1 MKRRML
7 VCLLALCLLPLGGR
21 AESGTVEWFT
31 GTGEVYN
38 SLGEHFSYEI
48 EEDHAVLTQYLVD
61 SDKPQP
67 ARVIT
72 PDTLGGKPL
81 TSIGVCAFTNFD
93 QEYDGD
99 QVECIVLPEGVTEL
113 QDGAFECAHGI
124 QGIELPSTLERIP
137 THDPF
142 HHVDAEISF
151 PNGNPFYKVE
161 DGFLIDTRTDAL
173 LYCNPSAYTLPLP
186 RVKRIEHSA
195 LSNYSYRQEI
205 LEFPDSV
212 EYIGPYNAYDCT
224 NLKKIIVPGSVIELA
239 DRALCINMAKEIIL
253 NEGLQKIGSDA
264 LFETCDFSITIPS
277 TVTWIGYSDDWDNPD
292 SWVNSEE
299 WLEEDEEEED
309 EEDDFEED
317 DFEDDPEDEE
327 NFEEDDESEEDE
339 EDEAWEEDDDIDDP
353 DDTEE
358 YGLTV
363 LNPNAHWETKEEY
376 EARTGK

>member
-7 VCLLALCLLPLGGR
+7 VWLLALCLLPLGGW
-21 AESGTVEWFT
+21 AESSAAEWFT

-48 EEDHAVLTQYLVD
+48 EEDHAVLTQYRVD

-67 ARVIT
+67 ARVIM

-124 QGIELPSTLERIP
+124 QGIELPSTLERVP

-173 LYCNPSAYTLPLP
+173 IYCNPSAYTLPLP
-186 RVKRIEHSA
+186 RVRRIEDSA

-212 EYIGPYNAYDCT
+212 EYIGPYNADDCV
-224 NLKKIIVPGSVIELA
+224 NLKKIIVPCSVIELA
-239 DRALCINMAKEIIL
+239 DHALSFNSAEEIIL
-253 NEGLQKIGSDA
+253 NEGLQKIGSEA
-264 LFETCDFSITIPS
+264 LIETCVQRLTIPY
-277 TVTWIGYSDDWDNPD
+277 TVTWIGYWTTDFLYDELWRDPD
-292 SWVNSEE
+292 FWNN
-299 WLEEDEEEED
+299 EDEEEED
-309 EEDDFEED
+309 
-317 DFEDDPEDEE
+317 DDPED
-327 NFEEDDESEEDE
+327 
-339 EDEAWEEDDDIDDP
+339 A
-353 DDTEE
+353 EE

-363 LNPNAHWETKEEY
+363 LNPNVHWETEEEY
-376 EARTGK
+376 EERTGNNP

>member
-1 MKRRML
+1 MKRRIL
-7 VCLLALCLLPLGGR
+7 ICLLMLCLIPLGGW
-21 AESGTVEWFT
+21 AESGTVEWYT

-48 EEDHAVLTQYLVD
+48 EEDHAVLTQYRVD
-61 SDKPQP
+61 SEKPQP

-81 TSIGVCAFTNFD
+81 TAIGVCAFTNFAL
-93 QEYDGD
+93 EYDGD

-113 QDGAFECAHGI
+113 RSGAFECAHGI
-124 QGIELPSTLERIP
+124 QGIELPSTLVQIP
-137 THDPF
+137 TDDVF
-142 HHVDAEISF
+142 HHVHAEISF

-173 LYCNPSAYTLPLP
+173 LYCNPSSITLPLP
-186 RVKRIEHSA
+186 RVRRIEHSA

-224 NLKKIIVPGSVIELA
+224 DLKKIIVPGSVIELA
-239 DRALCINMAKEIIL
+239 DRALCINLVKEIIL

-277 TVTWIGYSDDWDNPD
+277 TVTWIGYSP
-292 SWVNSEE
+292 E
-299 WLEEDEEEED
+299 WMEWPEPEEDKEDDFWNDEDED
-309 EEDDFEED
+309 EEDDDFDESDDPEEEDYEED
-317 DFEDDPEDEE
+317 DVEDS
-327 NFEEDDESEEDE
+327 DD
-339 EDEAWEEDDDIDDP
+339 WEEDDDP
-353 DDTEE
+353 DDAEE
-358 YGLTV
+358 PGLTV
-363 LNPNAHWETKEEY
+363 LNPNVHWETREEY
-376 EARTGK
+376 EERTGK

>member
-1 MKRRML
+1 MKRL
-7 VCLLALCLLPLGGR
+7 TLICLLALCLIPLGGW

-48 EEDHAVLTQYLVD
+48 EEDHAVLTQYRVD
-61 SDKPQP
+61 SEKPQP

-81 TSIGVCAFTNFD
+81 TSIGVCAFTNFAL
-93 QEYDGD
+93 EYDGD

-113 QDGAFECAHGI
+113 KSGAFECAHGI
-124 QGIELPSTLERIP
+124 QGIELPSTLVQIP
-137 THDPF
+137 TDDVF
-142 HHVDAEISF
+142 HHVHAEISF
-151 PNGNPFYKVE
+151 PNGNPYYKVE
-161 DGFLIDTRTDAL
+161 DGFLINTRTDAL
-173 LYCNPSAYTLPLP
+173 IYCNPSAYTLPLP
-186 RVKRIEHSA
+186 RVKRIEDSA

-309 EEDDFEED
+309 EENDFEED
-317 DFEDDPEDEE
+317 DFEDDSEDEE
-327 NFEEDDESEEDE
+327 DFEEDDESEEDE
-339 EDEAWEEDDDIDDP
+339 EDEAWEEDDDIDAP

-358 YGLTV
+358 YGLIV